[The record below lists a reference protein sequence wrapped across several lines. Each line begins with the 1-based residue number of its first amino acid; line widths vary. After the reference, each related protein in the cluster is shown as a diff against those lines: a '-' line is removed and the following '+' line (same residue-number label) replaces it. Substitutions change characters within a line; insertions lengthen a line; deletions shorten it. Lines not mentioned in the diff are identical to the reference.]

1 MTLMIKEPVKMKY
14 SIIIVLALFFYSCAS
29 LPQQNDFLSLYIGI
43 TPSEAIGILEQPVED
58 YSMEVGMVNLRV
70 LVYQSFA
77 AEYEEKDA
85 NANKTANF
93 SKSENYFLVFMN
105 DNLIYH
111 GLLYEF
117 LRHRDKNLNEIGLK
131 IRDKYQPK

>member
-1 MTLMIKEPVKMKY
+1 M
-14 SIIIVLALFFYSCAS
+14 VLALFLYSCAS
-29 LPQQNDFLSLYIGI
+29 LPQQNEFLSLYIGI
-43 TPSEAIGILEQPVED
+43 TPNEAIGLLEQPVED
-58 YSMEVGMVNLRV
+58 YTMEVGMVNLRV

-77 AEYEEKDA
+77 AEIEDKDA
-85 NANKTANF
+85 ITNKTTNF